1 MPSAVSPVTTAGIQS
16 TGAPSAL
23 LGKDDFL
30 KMLIMQM
37 RFQDPLEPMKGTEF
51 AAQLAQFSSVEQLS
65 NINTNLTQS
74 IDATSILSQSINN
87 ALATTFIGKN
97 VRAGV
102 AKFQYAG
109 TGDVQLGYSL
119 TGNATSATIK
129 IYNSSGTV
137 VRTINGTGLSAGD
150 NEFSWDGKD
159 DSGNAVATGQYRF
172 SIDAKGSDGK
182 SVGVSPYMY
191 GAVKGIRYKPEG
203 TVFVIDG
210 VEVALS
216 DILEI
221 TER

>member
-1 MPSAVSPVTTAGIQS
+1 MAGEVTAVSGSGVQG
-16 TGAPSAL
+16 TGMASAL

-37 RFQDPLEPMKGTEF
+37 RYQDPLDPMKGTEF

-65 NINTNLTQS
+65 NINSSLTES
-74 IDATSILSQSINN
+74 INATSILSQSINN
-87 ALATTFIGKN
+87 ALATTFIGKD

-102 AKFQYAG
+102 DTFQYSG
-109 TGDVQLGYSL
+109 TGEVQLGYSL
-119 TGNATSATIK
+119 TGNADSASIRV
-129 IYNSSGTV
+129 YDSSGNV
-137 VRTINGTGLSAGD
+137 VRTITGRGLTSGD
-150 NEFSWDGKD
+150 NDFTWDGMD
-159 DSGNAVATGQYRF
+159 DLGHAVPAGRYTF
-172 SIDAKGSDGK
+172 SVDAKGADGG
-182 SVGVSPYMY
+182 SVTASPYMF
-191 GAVKGIRYKPEG
+191 GAVRSIRYKPEG